1 MWRWKWGAGE
11 AAKAPLVTPLM
22 AHLTDTTAADP
33 TPPPPPLRA
42 ARKQKE
48 LPPTKK
54 GRGAAA
60 AEAPGRNSSSS
71 SKGRP
76 LKDDGPGGT
85 FPGKGRK
92 SKEEGAPVKSS
103 KASKQ
108 VAPFPVPPGHH
119 HITPQLLG
127 SIAQITGRHAV
138 ATCFCISLSLP

>member
-1 MWRWKWGAGE
+1 M
-11 AAKAPLVTPLM
+11 TPLM
-22 AHLTDTTAADP
+22 AHLTDTTAANP
-33 TPPPPPLRA
+33 TPPPPLRA

-48 LPPTKK
+48 PPPTKK

-60 AEAPGRNSSSS
+60 AEAPGRDSSSS

-85 FPGKGRK
+85 VPGKGRK

-108 VAPFPVPPGHH
+108 VAPPSVPPGHH
-119 HITPQLLG
+119 HILRSCWEALHRSLVVMPWQ
-127 SIAQITGRHAV
+127 HAFV
-138 ATCFCISLSLP
+138 YH